1 MKKTITLLSF
11 LLVSYVVVH
20 AQVSVF
26 KSNVANVYWLT
37 FMLENNR
44 PSGDLLYYKSH
55 LQPASGVNS
64 YDVTIGRYKFATSTE
79 TMSITLQQIE
89 GFSASL
95 FFPSQNGIA
104 TDNQGNIYV
113 SSYGSMK
120 IYRYNAPSQN
130 SGSITLSPSAIYTIP
145 TGDSAPKP
153 LAIDGSGN
161 LFIGDGSS
169 KVYKILNANLA
180 NNVTLSTAFI
190 TIPYGSGSA
199 YDIDFDGPGNLYIS
213 NVGKNILKYSPTG
226 TLLSTITY
234 NVGNTTL
241 SSATVAD
248 NGTIFFSSGNNSTI
262 AKYDPVSNT
271 TSLFAGASGSS
282 GDAIDPSTTP
292 PYNNARFYRITN
304 LVLGGN
310 GMLLAY
316 DESNKKIYKI
326 VPGAI
331 EATLPLFLTNF
342 NVSVAAN
349 AANYKW
355 TMASQADVAKYVI
368 QSSTDGKTFK
378 EITTVLPVQD
388 KLNYTYADNSFQ
400 TGTYVRL
407 KIVYGN
413 GEEEFSDVQFIK
425 NELDKNQFQAGL
437 TISRLTIKNE
447 IPGNYTIKIIDLNGR
462 VVFNEARFLEK
473 GSNFISLN
481 YGIVNNANLYVINCI
496 GTRQNY
502 SVKTIV
508 N

>member
-1 MKKTITLLSF
+1 MKKTITLFSF
-11 LLVSYVVVH
+11 LLLTYVATY

-26 KSNVANVYWLT
+26 KSNVPQVYWLT

-55 LQPASGVNS
+55 AQPASGVNS
-64 YDVTIGRYKFATSTE
+64 FDVTIGRYKFATSTE
-79 TMSITLQQIE
+79 IMSITLQQIE
-89 GFSASL
+89 GFSANL

-130 SGSITLSPSAIYTIP
+130 SGSVTLSPSAIYTIP
-145 TGDSAPKP
+145 TGDGPKP

-161 LFIGDGSS
+161 LFIGDGAS

-180 NNVTLSTAFI
+180 NNATLSTAFL
-190 TIPYGSGSA
+190 TIPYGSGSS

-213 NVGKNILKYSPTG
+213 NVGKNILKYSSSG

-241 SSATVAD
+241 SSAAVAD
-248 NGTIFFSSGNNSTI
+248 NGTIFFSSGNNGTI

-271 TSLFAGASGSS
+271 TSVFAGASGIY
-282 GDAIDPSTTP
+282 GDAIDASTTP
-292 PYNNARFYRITN
+292 PYSNARFYRITN

-316 DESNKKIYKI
+316 DESNYKIFNI

-331 EATLPLFLTNF
+331 EATLPLLLTNF
-342 NVSVAAN
+342 NISVAIN

-355 TMASQADVAKYVI
+355 TMASQADVVKYVL

-378 EITTVLPVQD
+378 EIATVLPVEGQ
-388 KLNYTYADNSFQ
+388 LSYNYADNLFQ
-400 TGTYVRL
+400 QGTYVRL
-407 KIVYGN
+407 KIAYSN
-413 GEEEFSDVQFIK
+413 GKEEFSDVQFIK
-425 NELDKNQFQAGL
+425 NKLEKNQFQASL
-437 TISRLTIKNE
+437 TADRLTIKNE
-447 IPGNYTIKIIDLNGR
+447 VPGNYTIKIIGLDGR
-462 VVFNEARFLEK
+462 VLFSKSQSLEK
-473 GSNFISLN
+473 GSNFIGLKQGVINTSN
-481 YGIVNNANLYVINCI
+481 IYIVNCT
-496 GTRQNY
+496 GTNQNH
-502 SVKTIV
+502 SVKTIA